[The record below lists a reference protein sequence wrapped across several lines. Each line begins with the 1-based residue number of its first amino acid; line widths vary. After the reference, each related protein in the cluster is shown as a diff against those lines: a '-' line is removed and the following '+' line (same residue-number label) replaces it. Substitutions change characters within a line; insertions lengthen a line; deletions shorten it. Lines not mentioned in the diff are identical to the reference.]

1 MARTLSPTSELQLAE
16 AVAAGGPFEVQGQG
30 SKAVLGRPLAELP
43 VLSLRAFDA
52 LEIYEPEELIFE
64 AGAAMP
70 LASVQKLLA
79 AKGQM
84 LAFEPPDFSKLLGS
98 RSSGTLGGL
107 LATGLAGSR
116 RIKAGSVRDHVLGL
130 RGVTGRGEIFN
141 AGARVVKNVTGYD
154 MPKLMA
160 GSWGTLAA
168 LTRVTFKV
176 APAPETEA
184 TLAIPSASDGDAVAA
199 MAAALQSPCDVSG
212 AAHVPGQ
219 GTFLRLEGIA
229 VSVKARRDALAR
241 LLAMKSETI
250 AAATSRKLWR
260 EISNATVLPFAANS
274 IIWRVSVPPSDG
286 ADYLRR
292 VTEKV
297 EARHFLD
304 WGGGLVWLAVAP
316 SPDAGAAAVRGSLKH
331 GHAMLFRAPP
341 NVRRIVPVFQPQPDA
356 LAALSMRVKAALD
369 PLDKLNPGRMLE
381 NR

>member
-16 AVAAGGPFEVQGQG
+16 AVAAGGPFEVRGQG

-70 LASVQKLLA
+70 LAGVQKLLA